1 MMNINSD
8 TLTYDH
14 YIETDWIK
22 PVDSLL
28 IEFSYLLK
36 KNLYLR

>member
-1 MMNINSD
+1 MNVNSD

-14 YIETDWIK
+14 YIATDWIK

-28 IEFSYLLK
+28 IEFS
-36 KNLYLR
+36 